1 MTALLDGHLQKIF
14 CPYSYVTVQTA
25 PQIDDL
31 ARHREDSPGYTNAII
46 NLLLYLREK
55 GIDINEIGVQGVS
68 SSPMMLRQMY
78 KL

>member
-1 MTALLDGHLQKIF
+1 M
-14 CPYSYVTVQTA
+14 QTA

-68 SSPMMLRQMY
+68 SSQMMLVTYRFPIS
-78 KL
+78 LFDISAAFTS